1 MLQLLCSASSG
12 SLLAARSPPLLVCT
26 TASSLEG
33 LSFYRHAL
41 RTPGEFRVRA
51 CVRNTD
57 SSRAQQ
63 LRALGAEV
71 VAADNHDPDSLEAAL
86 EGAHGVYA
94 ITTWS
99 GSSFAA
105 DGTVVRSDNLDPVHL
120 EESEV
125 AQGINILRAA

>member
-1 MLQLLCSASSG
+1 MTSSRCH
-12 SLLAARSPPLLVCT
+12 AAQ
-26 TASSLEG
+26 
-33 LSFYRHAL
+33 
-41 RTPGEFRVRA
+41 
-51 CVRNTD
+51 
-57 SSRAQQ
+57 SRAQQ

-71 VAADNHDPDSLEAAL
+71 VAADNHDIDSLEAAL

-125 AQGINILRAA
+125 AQGINILRAAGVSALSSTTLCLPPAPLAASTRDRVLAP